1 MRIFEVVTEAA
12 GDFEKYRQLGKDPLK
27 LAGHLAKEVPAS
39 AVSAVVKT
47 GKLGANLADF
57 SDDEPDISKKTK
69 SSDKSSS
76 TKKTASTEKS
86 ASTSTATVNVEKTKS
101 ILDKLIKGEAAS
113 QEDLQHVMK
122 LRNQVDDPQL
132 QMALDKI
139 QRGSTLEFTDQRQL
153 QIYRNS
159 L

>member
-1 MRIFEVVTEAA
+1 
-12 GDFEKYRQLGKDPLK
+12 
-27 LAGHLAKEVPAS
+27 LAGHLATEVPSS

-47 GKLGANLADF
+47 GKLGAKLTGMD
-57 SDDEPDISKKTK
+57 DDEPEEKK
-69 SSDKSSS
+69 SSKTSS
-76 TKKTASTEKS
+76 TSVSPDVEKTVD
-86 ASTSTATVNVEKTKS
+86 TSTVNVEKTKS
-101 ILDKLIKGEAAS
+101 ILDKLINGESAS

-132 QMALDKI
+132 QTALDKI

-153 QIYRNS
+153 KIYRNS

>member
-1 MRIFEVVTEAA
+1 MKIREIIYEAE
-12 GDFEKYRQLGKDPLK
+12 GDFEKYRQLGRNPVK

-47 GKLGANLADF
+47 GKLGANLTGMD
-57 SDDEPDISKKTK
+57 DDEPEEKK
-69 SSDKSSS
+69 SSKTSS
-76 TKKTASTEKS
+76 TFKSPDVEKTTD
-86 ASTSTATVNVEKTKS
+86 TSTVNVEKTKS
-101 ILDKLIKGEAAS
+101 ILEKLINGESAS
-113 QEDLQHVMK
+113 QQDLQHVMK

-153 QIYRNS
+153 KIYRNS

>member
-1 MRIFEVVTEAA
+1 MRIFEIVTEAE

-27 LAGHLAKEVPAS
+27 LAGHLATEVPSS

-47 GKLGANLADF
+47 GKLGANLTGMD
-57 SDDEPDISKKTK
+57 DDEPEEKK
-69 SSDKSSS
+69 SS
-76 TKKTASTEKS
+76 KTS
-86 ASTSTATVNVEKTKS
+86 STSTSPDVEKTVDTSTVNVEKTKS
-101 ILDKLIKGEAAS
+101 ILDKLIKGESAS

-132 QMALDKI
+132 QTALDKI

-153 QIYRNS
+153 KIYRNS

>member
-1 MRIFEVVTEAA
+1 MRIFEIVTEAE
-12 GDFEKYRQLGKDPLK
+12 GDFAKYRQLGKDPLK
-27 LAGHLAKEVPAS
+27 LAGHLATEVPSS

-47 GKLGANLADF
+47 GKLGANLTGMD
-57 SDDEPDISKKTK
+57 DDEPEEKK
-69 SSDKSSS
+69 SSKTSS
-76 TKKTASTEKS
+76 TSVSPDVEKTVD
-86 ASTSTATVNVEKTKS
+86 TSTVNVEKTKS
-101 ILDKLIKGEAAS
+101 ILDKLIKGESAS

-132 QMALDKI
+132 QTALDKI

-153 QIYRNS
+153 KIYRNS

>member
-1 MRIFEVVTEAA
+1 MRIFEIVTEAE

-27 LAGHLAKEVPAS
+27 LAGHLAKEVPSS

-47 GKLGANLADF
+47 GKLGANLTGMD
-57 SDDEPDISKKTK
+57 DDEPEEKK
-69 SSDKSSS
+69 SSKTSS
-76 TKKTASTEKS
+76 TSVSPDVEKTVD
-86 ASTSTATVNVEKTKS
+86 TSTVNVEKTKS
-101 ILDKLIKGEAAS
+101 ILDKLIKGESAS
-113 QEDLQHVMK
+113 QQDLQHVMK

-132 QMALDKI
+132 QMTLDKI

-153 QIYRNS
+153 KIYRNS

>member
-1 MRIFEVVTEAA
+1 MRISEIVTEEE
-12 GDFEKYRQLGKDPLK
+12 GDFEKYRQLGSNPFK
-27 LAGHLAKEVPAS
+27 LIGHLAKEVPAS

-47 GKLGANLADF
+47 GKLGANLAGI
-57 SDDEPDISKKTK
+57 SDDEPDVSKKTK

-76 TKKTASTEKS
+76 TEKS
-86 ASTSTATVNVEKTKS
+86 ASTSTATVSVEKTKL

>member
-1 MRIFEVVTEAA
+1 MRIFEIVTEAE

-27 LAGHLAKEVPAS
+27 LAGHLAKEVPSS

-47 GKLGANLADF
+47 GKLGANLTGMD
-57 SDDEPDISKKTK
+57 DDEPEEKK
-69 SSDKSSS
+69 SSKTSS
-76 TKKTASTEKS
+76 TSVSPDVEKTVD
-86 ASTSTATVNVEKTKS
+86 TSTVNVEKTKS
-101 ILDKLIKGEAAS
+101 ILDKLIKGESAS

-132 QMALDKI
+132 QTVLDKI

-153 QIYRNS
+153 KIYRNS

>member
-1 MRIFEVVTEAA
+1 MRIFEIVTEAE
-12 GDFEKYRQLGKDPLK
+12 GDFEKYRQLGSNPFK
-27 LAGHLAKEVPAS
+27 LAGHLAKEVPTS

-47 GKLGANLADF
+47 GKLGKNLAGI
-57 SDDEPDISKKTK
+57 SDDEPDVSKKTK
-69 SSDKSSS
+69 SFDKSS
-76 TKKTASTEKS
+76 STEKS
-86 ASTSTATVNVEKTKS
+86 ASTSTATVSVEKTKL

-132 QMALDKI
+132 QMTLEKI

>member
-1 MRIFEVVTEAA
+1 MRIFEVVTEAE

-27 LAGHLAKEVPAS
+27 LAGHLAKAVPAS

-47 GKLGANLADF
+47 GKLGANLAGI
-57 SDDEPDISKKTK
+57 SYDEPEGKK
-69 SSDKSSS
+69 SS
-76 TKKTASTEKS
+76 KTS
-86 ASTSTATVNVEKTKS
+86 STSTSPDVEKTADTSTVNVEKTKS
-101 ILDKLIKGEAAS
+101 ILDKLINGDSAS

-132 QMALDKI
+132 QTALDKI
-139 QRGSTLEFTDQRQL
+139 QRGSALEFTDQRQL
-153 QIYRNS
+153 KIYRNS

>member
-1 MRIFEVVTEAA
+1 MRIFEIVTEAE

-27 LAGHLAKEVPAS
+27 LAGHLATEVPSS

-47 GKLGANLADF
+47 GKLGANLTGMD
-57 SDDEPDISKKTK
+57 DDEPEEKK
-69 SSDKSSS
+69 SSKTSS
-76 TKKTASTEKS
+76 TSVSPDVEKTVD
-86 ASTSTATVNVEKTKS
+86 TSTVNVEKTKS
-101 ILDKLIKGEAAS
+101 ILDKLIKGESAS
-113 QEDLQHVMK
+113 QQDLQHVMK

-132 QMALDKI
+132 QMTLDKI

-153 QIYRNS
+153 KIYRNS

>member
-1 MRIFEVVTEAA
+1 MRIFEVVTEAE

-27 LAGHLAKEVPAS
+27 LVGHLAKEVPAS

-47 GKLGANLADF
+47 GKLGANLTGMD
-57 SDDEPDISKKTK
+57 DDEPEEK
-69 SSDKSSS
+69 KSSS
-76 TKKTASTEKS
+76 TLKSPDVEKTAD
-86 ASTSTATVNVEKTKS
+86 TSTVNVEKTKS
-101 ILDKLIKGEAAS
+101 ILDKLINGESAS
-113 QEDLQHVMK
+113 QEDLRHIMK
-122 LRNQVDDPQL
+122 LSNQVDDPQL